1 MKENRTTT
9 EKTNVKEEPTMNETF
24 PAIHT
29 PSFAEVSE
37 VLKGFIKDREDKLPS
52 TAEIHDYLKDYY
64 SSKGIVIDTSAIADQ
79 DSPSDNTLYQLTIA
93 DFKRPDQKYLLMLCL
108 SELMKNPDFSAH
120 RISRGSAGYYENALL
135 PQIAVNLVN
144 EAAQKHNW
152 DTNIFAFKNSYASIF
167 SDLLYQAWQ
176 YRDMN
181 WNDFYAAY
189 FATPGGWMPYL
200 IIDTHPTLKDMERF
214 SPSFKKDYIDMIQMG
229 DEEEHICNI
238 MLPEIANYCVGNDF
252 YFIFNEDMDRFPDDC
267 KNAFME
273 DAKGIYE
280 ELLRMVQK

>member
-1 MKENRTTT
+1 MKPNYENCT
-9 EKTNVKEEPTMNETF
+9 VKEETAMNKTV

-37 VLKGFIKDREDKLPS
+37 VLKSYMTDHGDKLPT
-52 TAEIHDYLKDYY
+52 TAEMHEYLKDYY
-64 SSKGIVIDTSAIADQ
+64 SSKGIVIDTSAITE
-79 DSPSDNTLYQLTIA
+79 SSNPSDNRLYQLTIA
-93 DFKRPDQKYLLMLCL
+93 DFKRPEQKYLLMRCL
-108 SELMKNPDFSAH
+108 GELMKNPDFSVH
-120 RISRGSAGYYENALL
+120 SVSRGSAGYYENTLL
-135 PQIAVNLVN
+135 PQIAVSLVN
-144 EAAQKHNW
+144 EAAKKHNW
-152 DTNIFAFKNSYASIF
+152 DTSIFAFKNSYASIF

-176 YRDMN
+176 YRDRS
-181 WNDFYAAY
+181 WDDFYAAY

-214 SPSFKKDYIDMIQMG
+214 SPSFKKDYIDMIHMG

-252 YFIFNEDMDRFPDDC
+252 YFIFNEDMNRFPDDC
-267 KNAFME
+267 KDAFME